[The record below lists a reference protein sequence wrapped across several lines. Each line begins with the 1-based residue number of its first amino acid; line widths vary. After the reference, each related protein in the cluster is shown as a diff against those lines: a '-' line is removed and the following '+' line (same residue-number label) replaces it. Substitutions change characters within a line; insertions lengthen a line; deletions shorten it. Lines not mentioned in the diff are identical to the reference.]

1 MGKRL
6 SPLAIYDVVVRHL
19 RKEPLVQ
26 QQILFIVHNRAI
38 ETSLITGLMQHY
50 DVSVAHLRREAL
62 KFLAENE
69 ADLVLIDAASVR
81 FDLNRFFDALEKIDA
96 VCLTFLLLGKGGRFD
111 QAPHADGYLR
121 HPVTT
126 RQLLRR
132 LGRILPVESGEIVSW
147 NGLSLDTASQLLMW
161 RGQRVPL
168 TPKQASLALVFLKRP
183 DTLLTRADL
192 MRDVWGTS
200 FLGDTRTMDVHI
212 HWFRK
217 ALKKLDAPFML
228 VTKRRKGYYFR
239 CSLPQKAAKSTSRK
253 KKKG

>member
-1 MGKRL
+1 M
-6 SPLAIYDVVVRHL
+6 
-19 RKEPLVQ
+19 Q
-26 QQILFIVHNRAI
+26 QQVLFIVHNQAI
-38 ETSLITGLMQHY
+38 ETSLITGLMHHY
-50 DVSVAHLRREAL
+50 DVVVAHLRREAL

-69 ADLVLIDAASVR
+69 VDLVLIDAASVR
-81 FDLNRFFDALEKIDA
+81 FDLNRFFDSLQKIDA

-132 LGRILPVESGEIVSW
+132 LARILPTQSGEVVSW

-168 TPKQASLALVFLKRP
+168 TPKQASLALVFLRKP
-183 DTLLTRADL
+183 DTLLTRAEL

-212 HWFRK
+212 HWFRE
-217 ALKKLDAPFML
+217 ALKKLDAPFVL
-228 VTKRRKGYYFR
+228 ITKRRKGYYFR
-239 CSLPQKAAKSTSRK
+239 CSLRQKITESTARK
-253 KKKG
+253 QKGG